1 MGKFNYGY
9 NTRNIKINF
18 DRYDNVPL
26 FMEAKY
32 QHCLEMNIKVC
43 CRKDLM
49 SKALFPNTLTNN
61 KMNKGNVAK
70 ILITVNLVMDI
81 RNIL

>member
-1 MGKFNYGY
+1 MAIIP
-9 NTRNIKINF
+9 RNIKINF

-26 FMEAKY
+26 TFMEAKY

-49 SKALFPNTLTNN
+49 SKRLCFQILSQIN

-70 ILITVNLVMDI
+70 Y
-81 RNIL
+81 